1 MTPLGVNELDFEAL
15 AAMMK
20 AFDPSY
26 TDEDI
31 ELMMRS
37 IDLNGSNSVT
47 WSEFKAI
54 FGMDRE

>member
-1 MTPLGVNELDFEAL
+1 MNELDFEAL